1 MDRLADCRRCLRAYA
16 GARETRLRT
25 SGSTPS
31 KEPALTGDEPLNTVN
46 NTDELEYLSRIRT
59 RYDSLSKS
67 QRKIADYINKH
78 QDEILKCSITTISRK
93 IGTSPS
99 AVSRFCQ
106 ALHYRGYSDMK
117 FSLEKNLFSPSGKAE
132 LITLDD
138 DILSSK
144 KKFLKL
150 YSSALNDTLLQLDDR
165 RVKWAADTIMQA
177 TMVHIYASSP
187 GSNAK
192 IAYELLLQTGIP
204 CNYFVDTVEA
214 IMSATHL
221 KKTDV
226 ALGINYSGKSTVEQ
240 EAMNIAKSRGAVLI
254 GITGYSDS
262 FLAKNV
268 DIALC
273 YSARIEDDLR
283 YRHVARMC
291 ELAIIGQLQSAI
303 ISNNPQ
309 KLQQYL
315 DIAKHSVEF
324 LRK

>member
-1 MDRLADCRRCLRAYA
+1 MND
-16 GARETRLRT
+16 
-25 SGSTPS
+25 
-31 KEPALTGDEPLNTVN
+31 N
-46 NTDELEYLSRIRT
+46 NELEYLSRIRS

-67 QRKIADYINKH
+67 HRKIADYINKH
-78 QDEILKCSITTISRK
+78 QEEILQCSITKFAQKIS
-93 IGTSPS
+93 TSPS
-99 AVSRFCQ
+99 AISRFCQ

-117 FSLEKNLFSPSGKAE
+117 FSLEKNLFSPSGAAE
-132 LITLDD
+132 LITADD

-165 RVKWAADTIMQA
+165 RIKWAVDAIMQA
-177 TMVHIYASSP
+177 NMVHIYASSP
-187 GSNAK
+187 GTNAK
-192 IAYELLLQTGIP
+192 IVYELLLQTGIS
-204 CNYFVDTVEA
+204 CNYFVDTAEA

-221 KKTDV
+221 NKKDV
-226 ALGINYSGKSTVEQ
+226 AIGINYSGKSVVVGD
-240 EAMNIAKSRGAVLI
+240 AMNIAKGRGAIIV

-262 FLAKNV
+262 SLAKNV

-273 YSARIEDDLR
+273 YSTHIEDDLR

-303 ISNNPQ
+303 LNNNPE
-309 KLQQYL
+309 KLQEYL
-315 DIAKHSVEF
+315 DISKRSVEI